1 MITGRGPGAPSVT
14 GDMEFALRPAEH
26 SQAVDLSAIRRTD
39 AIADLLAARR
49 LLRPRALGD
58 PAITL
63 LRALAADV
71 DAADTSRTSRPARR
85 GGAPV
90 RRGGA
95 PIRRGGAPVRW
106 GGGPARRGGE
116 SVRPGTRRPVTADH
130 RPLGPAGQTRRT
142 SGWAP
147 SAAAAAVI
155 TSAAAAVVA
164 MAAVGLV
171 VMGALTRLGG
181 GSRHHMRRRML
192 DRPTGRF
199 GL

>member
-1 MITGRGPGAPSVT
+1 VITGRGPGAPSVT

-95 PIRRGGAPVRW
+95 ASLSGPVRD
-106 GGGPARRGGE
+106 GRSPLTTAR
-116 SVRPGTRRPVTADH
+116 SVRLAR
-130 RPLGPAGQTRRT
+130 PAGQAAGHPPRRQPR
-142 SGWAP
+142 SSPA
-147 SAAAAAVI
+147 
-155 TSAAAAVVA
+155 
-164 MAAVGLV
+164 
-171 VMGALTRLGG
+171 RLRLW
-181 GSRHHMRRRML
+181 SL
-192 DRPTGRF
+192 WPLWDWW
-199 GL
+199 